1 MKERGV
7 SSIVVAIV
15 AVIVIAVVGVGG
27 YLLLKEERNPWVT
40 ITINKVGVYEDC
52 DPFIRGAGEIYLH
65 VVVTDGNFTR
75 ERRLPSAKY
84 FELDDDESVDMGTA
98 VFSAI
103 EVGDYLSMFVIA
115 YESDGEG
122 FEPLV
127 QEALAGAVVAWV
139 PEVGLLSAIFQVDLA
154 QIIGRLLGSEDD
166 LVGSYEHT
174 WYKVNSW
181 GAGTHYEEDQN
192 LRLWFTI
199 TVQRAV
205 TEEHP

>member
-1 MKERGV
+1 V
-7 SSIVVAIV
+7 S
-15 AVIVIAVVGVGG
+15 
-27 YLLLKEERNPWVT
+27 
-40 ITINKVGVYEDC
+40 
-52 DPFIRGAGEIYLH
+52 
-65 VVVTDGNFTR
+65 
-75 ERRLPSAKY
+75 
-84 FELDDDESVDMGTA
+84 
-98 VFSAI
+98 

-122 FEPLV
+122 FESLV
-127 QEALAGAVVAWV
+127 QEALAGAVVAWR

-199 TVQRAV
+199 TLRRAV
-205 TEEHP
+205 KEEHP